1 MARHRG
7 APANRRADARWS
19 GPAAG
24 SLLAGLSV
32 VLSLVAIAP
41 LARSGERWEGLQGV
55 QRVAVDVTVSPN
67 HPDLVTEEVR
77 RRIEEGLRRS
87 QPAPLVETASADR
100 LHLTVGV
107 RAYSSS
113 ELRGFYLPL
122 SQAYGIGPVRLV
134 LERPAQVSGIGAPI
148 AAQVWQAERQ
158 AKGMWRNSAAEIL
171 ELTDEVVAAFLV
183 DYRRAL
189 GR

>member
-7 APANRRADARWS
+7 APAHGRADARCS
-19 GPAAG
+19 VPAAG
-24 SLLAGLSV
+24 SLLAGLSII
-32 VLSLVAIAP
+32 LSLVAALP
-41 LARSGERWEGLQGV
+41 HAMAFERWEALQGV
-55 QRVAVDVTVSPN
+55 QRVSVDVTVSPL
-67 HPDLVTEEVR
+67 HPDLVIEEVR
-77 RRIEEGLRRS
+77 RRVEEALRRG
-87 QPAPLVETASADR
+87 QPAPIVETASPER

-122 SQAYGIGPVRLV
+122 SQSYGIGPVRLV
-134 LERPAQVSGIGAPI
+134 LERPAQVVGLGAPI

-158 AKGMWRNSAAEIL
+158 AKGAWRNSAAEIL
-171 ELTDEVVAAFLV
+171 ELTDEVVAAFLM

-189 GR
+189 GK